1 MEINEISYPGLTN
14 VQSAQITIMDGVEPS
29 IAVVTC
35 AIPQDGTMVDPAPNG
50 NLVLHG
56 KDTITIPDCA
66 INSAVANVSTAG
78 DTVTFQIVDSRWRWN
93 FGKPI
98 SHRGG
103 GNSWDALDQITE
115 ALDEPISSSGFVID
129 AIDLHLLNTH
139 FFDWDIFGANP
150 KDELAL
156 WLERHPEVLIVPTY
170 LSASYQPGEQAFK
183 FIIKKNRAVKIDHS
197 RVMKYGLEFESPVAH
212 AKYRHVW
219 PVYVY
224 ATFRLD
230 PVARDAREFLSAS
243 GDIMPLSGVS
253 YQPPNFWEWPND
265 VDNIPQNA
273 VRHYAINENQ
283 NEADL
288 DDQLVQRISSYA
300 QETAFKWYRIAEL
313 AQADKTLV
321 GSWNN
326 RDFHVSSFKNFLPLA
341 GPNPSGAG
349 QGLVYGD
356 SGAEGW
362 TPRMLVDVWR
372 SKVPGWEGNTIDT
385 VVNGSYILGDDF
397 TLPAGASAGA
407 GGDTFGP
414 VPNGFTLDCDTGIV
428 KFEEPVVSSRTWGG
442 GVGDSRYLYPAALY
456 LSTLAQVHDSD
467 GNLMTY
473 QVDTPDSLANPNGTG
488 FKIVTHD
495 LHALVYHHWQMP
507 PAVSEHVDMQDLF
520 NGIVGPNWDHRNAR
534 HGWFLGGI
542 PWDEGEVPSKMKP
555 KDSAT
560 YDGSVTY
567 AGLVKVELD
576 GYVRQVSYVMG
587 PGGSRT
593 MLFRSSQEGWGVK
606 SPAESARQSR
616 LKRHENRL
624 AQQRRDGTYLGK
636 GKQITIQR

>member
-98 SHRGG
+98 SHRGEAS
-103 GNSWDALDQITE
+103 SWGALDQITE
-115 ALDEPISSSGFVID
+115 ALDEPISSSGFMEVD
-129 AIDLHLLNTH
+129 TH

-156 WLERHPEVLIVPTY
+156 WLERHPQVLIVPTY
-170 LSASYQPGEQAFK
+170 LSASYQAGQQAFK

-197 RVMKYGLEFESPVAH
+197 RVMKYGLEFESPVAP

-224 ATFRLD
+224 ATFKLE
-230 PVARDAREFLSAS
+230 PVARDAQFSYVEGL
-243 GDIMPLSGVS
+243 DVVS
-253 YQPPNFWEWPND
+253 YGSPNWEWPND

-273 VRHYAINENQ
+273 VRQYAINENR

-288 DDQLVQRISSYA
+288 DDQLVKRISSYA
-300 QETAFKWYRIAEL
+300 QETAFKWYRIREL

-326 RDFHVSSFKNFLPLA
+326 TDFRLSRVGASAFLPLA

-349 QGLVYGD
+349 EGLGSFD
-356 SGAEGW
+356 AGAEGW

-385 VVNGSYILGDDF
+385 VVSGSYILGDDL
-397 TLPAGASAGA
+397 TLPSGASAGA
-407 GGDTFGP
+407 GGDTYGP

-428 KFEEPVVSSRTWGG
+428 KFNEPVVSRTWAAGA
-442 GVGDSRYLYPAALY
+442 GDSRYLYPATLY

-467 GNLMTY
+467 GKLMTY

-488 FKIVTHD
+488 VKVVTHD
-495 LHALVYHHWQMP
+495 LHALVYHHWEMP
-507 PAVSEHVDMQDLF
+507 LVDAQSF
-520 NGIVGPNWDHRNAR
+520 KGIVGPHWDHRNTR
-534 HGWFLGGI
+534 HGWVLGGT
-542 PWDEGEVPSKMKP
+542 PWDEDQVPSQMKP

-576 GYVRQVSYVMG
+576 GYVRQVSYVIG

-624 AQQRRDGTYLGK
+624 AQQRRDGIYLGK